1 MRVINVVKIKDGVV
15 DDMESYGVF
24 EEQLVDDV
32 VKPAEDMFIKCA
44 KEIGFDDSDPED
56 VEMTLDNGY
65 YENPELQ
72 RSVCITW
79 SDI

>member
-15 DDMESYGVF
+15 DDMESYGVY
-24 EEQLVDDV
+24 EEQLSDDV
-32 VKPAEDMFIKCA
+32 VKAAEDMFIKCA
-44 KEIGFDDSDPED
+44 KEIGFDDSDPEN

-65 YENPELQ
+65 YENPFLQ

>member
-1 MRVINVVKIKDGVV
+1 MRVINVVKVKEGVV

-24 EEQLVDDV
+24 EEQLSDDV
-32 VKPAEDMFIKCA
+32 VKSAEDMFIKCA
-44 KEIGFDDSDPED
+44 KEIGYDEEYDLDIIGLLDD
-56 VEMTLDNGY
+56 GY
-65 YENPELQ
+65 YENLALS

>member
-1 MRVINVVKIKDGVV
+1 MRVINVVKVKDGVV

-32 VKPAEDMFIKCA
+32 VKPAEEMFIKCA
-44 KEIGFDDSDPED
+44 REIGFDGDDDDILED
-56 VEMTLDNGY
+56 GY
-65 YENPELQ
+65 YESQTEN

>member
-1 MRVINVVKIKDGVV
+1 MRIINVVKVSNGVV
-15 DDMESYGVF
+15 DDIESYGVF

-32 VKPAEDMFIKCA
+32 VKPAEEMFIKCA
-44 KEIGFDDSDPED
+44 KEIGYDETNDPENED
-56 VEMTLDNGY
+56 LLDNGY
-65 YENPELQ
+65 FENVALS

>member
-1 MRVINVVKIKDGVV
+1 MRVINVIKIKDGVV

-24 EEQLVDDV
+24 EEQLVNDV
-32 VKPAEDMFIKCA
+32 VKPAEEMFIKCA
-44 KEIGFDDSDPED
+44 KEIGYDEEFDPDN
-56 VEMTLDNGY
+56 VGLLDDGY
-65 YENPELQ
+65 YENLRLN

>member
-1 MRVINVVKIKDGVV
+1 MRVINVVKVKDGVV

-24 EEQLVDDV
+24 EEQLSDDV
-32 VKPAEDMFIKCA
+32 VKSAEDMSIKCA
-44 KEIGFDDSDPED
+44 KEIGYDEEYDPDNTGLLDD
-56 VEMTLDNGY
+56 GY
-65 YENPELQ
+65 YENLALS

>member
-44 KEIGFDDSDPED
+44 KEIGFDDSDPDD
-56 VEMTLDNGY
+56 VDDLLDNGY
-65 YENPELQ
+65 YENPGLS